1 MYPQPCQRNVSCIL
15 CNLLLLQ
22 RLNVAVLLL
31 DLHLGA
37 TDGLLP
43 SCASA
48 TTLLPVHSH
57 RWCPG
62 LAHVGLHCSC
72 PDSCPVA
79 TLRELDRAGLA
90 RAHDILPDR
99 WQAPFLTAG
108 WGKPAPWQAGLCS
121 LCLPRFPSFLWSAYL
136 VGCFPTLVLHGPWC
150 LVLSNLGHTWSVAWA
165 EGQTMR
171 EVGELRTLGPQT
183 QAQTPLT

>member
-1 MYPQPCQRNVSCIL
+1 M
-15 CNLLLLQ
+15 
-22 RLNVAVLLL
+22 
-31 DLHLGA
+31 
-37 TDGLLP
+37 
-43 SCASA
+43 
-48 TTLLPVHSH
+48 
-57 RWCPG
+57 
-62 LAHVGLHCSC
+62 GLHCSC

-108 WGKPAPWQAGLCS
+108 WEEPTPWQAGVCS